1 MCGPGFNEEALG
13 RRQKTGIE
21 KREEEKRGEQMRK
34 LETTKLALAAGVLL
48 LGSAVASAQTPRQE
62 TSSRPPDSTA
72 QSGSM
77 GTTPGSQSTSG
88 TTSTTGSSTT
98 TASTTTGGKETMKD
112 SHFIK
117 NAAEA
122 GTTEVELGRLGA
134 DKAAGSDV
142 KQFAQ
147 HMVDDHSK
155 NNTEL
160 TSLASSKNVD
170 IAAVTDKARKSADKL
185 SDKSGVDFDKA
196 FMKKMVADHKKVVR
210 EFESEAKNGKDPD
223 VKAFAEKTL
232 PTLRQHLQEA
242 ESIYDGLKNTKTTK
256 TTAATTTKT
265 SS

>member
-1 MCGPGFNEEALG
+1 MT
-13 RRQKTGIE
+13 KI
-21 KREEEKRGEQMRK
+21 
-34 LETTKLALAAGVLL
+34 ETTKLALAAGVFL

-62 TSSRPPDSTA
+62 TSRPPDS
-72 QSGSM
+72 SSPSSM
-77 GTTPGSQSTSG
+77 GTTPGAQSTSG
-88 TTSTTGSSTT
+88 TTSTTATSSKTT
-98 TASTTTGGKETMKD
+98 SSADGKESMKD

-122 GTTEVELGRLGA
+122 GTAEVELGRLGA

-210 EFESEAKNGKDPD
+210 EFESEAKSGKDPD

-242 ESIYDGLKNTKTTK
+242 QSIYDGLKNTKTTK
-256 TTAATTTKT
+256 TTTATTTKT

>member
-1 MCGPGFNEEALG
+1 
-13 RRQKTGIE
+13 
-21 KREEEKRGEQMRK
+21 MRK
-34 LETTKLALAAGVLL
+34 LEATKLALAAGVFL
-48 LGSAVASAQTPRQE
+48 LGSAVASAQTPKQ
-62 TSSRPPDSTA
+62 TSRPSDASSPS
-72 QSGSM
+72 SM
-77 GTTPGSQSTSG
+77 GTTPGAQSTSA
-88 TTSTTGSSTT
+88 TTGS
-98 TASTTTGGKETMKD
+98 AITGDKESMKD

-122 GTTEVELGRLGA
+122 GTSEVELGRLGA
-134 DKAAGSDV
+134 DKAAGNEV

-160 TSLASSKNVD
+160 TSLASSKNVE
-170 IAAVTDKARKSADKL
+170 IATVTDKARKAADKL

-223 VKAFAEKTL
+223 VKAFAEKAL

-242 ESIYDGLKNTKTTK
+242 QSIYDGLKNTKTTK
-256 TTAATTTKT
+256 TTASTTKT